1 MQVYDLV
8 VITIAAAFAF
18 RGWRRGFI
26 REVVEILVLFAGT
39 VMIFRMSATVGVVL
53 SGMANISPEVARI
66 VAGIIIL
73 IVLMVGSFFVSRII
87 AVSLKIVPGAT
98 TLNRA
103 GGAMVGIGYTLLFV
117 VVATIL
123 LSAAPLPSSV
133 RDPFDSSVEKSVIG
147 AQIVSPDG
155 IVQPWFALVSGEE
168 VFGAVISVRDAV
180 GDRLMAGTLPIPIPG
195 VGDAAIVPSQT
206 AAQGVFDGLNAER
219 IAAGVDPVAWSPDL
233 AIVAVSRATGVYRSG
248 FLRLNDNL
256 DAALAA
262 EGIPGTITG
271 EMLVIA
277 ASPDGLTEAYASVE
291 AYQNLAVDSTFR
303 KAGVGVVQGP
313 YGLISV
319 VVFSG

>member
-8 VITIAAAFAF
+8 VIAIAAALAF

-26 REVVEILVLFAGT
+26 REVVEIAVLFIGT
-39 VMIFRMSATVGVVL
+39 VIIFRMSATVGVVL

-66 VAGIIIL
+66 VAGIVIL
-73 IVLMVGSFFVSRII
+73 VVLMVGSFFVSRII
-87 AVSLKIVPGAT
+87 AASMKIVPGAT
-98 TLNRA
+98 TLNRV
-103 GGAMVGIGYTLLFV
+103 GGAMMGIGYTFLFV
-117 VVATIL
+117 VLATIL

-133 RDPFDSSVEKSVIG
+133 RGQFDSSVEKSVIG
-147 AQIVSPDG
+147 AQIVSSDG
-155 IVQPWFALVSGEE
+155 IVQPWFAMVSGEE

-180 GDRLMAGTLPIPIPG
+180 GDRLMAGTLPVPIPG
-195 VGDAAIVPSQT
+195 VGDAAIVPSQA

-219 IAAGVDPVAWSPDL
+219 ISAGIDPVAWSPDL
-233 AIVAVSRATGVYRSG
+233 AIVAVARATGVYRSG
-248 FLRLNDNL
+248 FLRLDDNL

-262 EGIPGTITG
+262 GGIPGTITG

-277 ASPDGLTEAYASVE
+277 ATPDGLIEAFGSVE
-291 AYQNLAVDSTFR
+291 AYEKMAVDSTFR